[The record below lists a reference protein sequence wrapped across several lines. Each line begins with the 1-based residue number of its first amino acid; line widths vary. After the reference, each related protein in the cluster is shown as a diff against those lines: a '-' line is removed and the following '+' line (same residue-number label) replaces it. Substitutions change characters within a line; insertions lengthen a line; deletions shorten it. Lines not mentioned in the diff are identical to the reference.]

1 MIILDTNVVSEILRP
16 APTPQVVAWMAEQS
30 GADLYLTAITEAEL
44 RHGVALLPAGR
55 RRKALSQ
62 LIDEILEKDFRDRV
76 LPFDRAAAQA
86 YAMIAAKRRAAGK
99 PIAQMDCQIAAI
111 ARGHAFA
118 VATRNVDDFANCG
131 ITVIDPWRL

>member
-55 RRKALSQ
+55 RRKA
-62 LIDEILEKDFRDRV
+62 
-76 LPFDRAAAQA
+76 
-86 YAMIAAKRRAAGK
+86 
-99 PIAQMDCQIAAI
+99 
-111 ARGHAFA
+111 A
-118 VATRNVDDFANCG
+118 VAAH
-131 ITVIDPWRL
+131 